1 VGTTSA
7 ALQVEAANNGGSALI
22 FNQVTVSSPFTIAS
36 DSCLANSL
44 PADAECQVMVA
55 FVSSQAGPV
64 AGTLTFVDGAGT
76 QTVALTGI
84 GTAAPTDTL
93 GTASLTF
100 PATSTGL
107 TSTPQTVSLT
117 NAGGLPLTSIA
128 VSTSG
133 PFQALNGCGTQ
144 LAAGAICSIS
154 VTFAP
159 ASAGAQTGTL
169 TVADILRTQTVS
181 LAGTGVAQAALSVSP
196 PSLSFAA
203 EPVGVASAPSLLT
216 VTNTGGVPMA
226 NVGFQISG
234 ANASSFST
242 GTTTCGATLANGSSC
257 TVQVIFTPVATGG
270 ITATLTISS
279 STRNVTPVPVPLS
292 GAGGMAA
299 GIAVTPN
306 TITFPETAVGTI
318 TSATSVTISNTG
330 TSALTSLALT
340 IPPGFLLASNTCAAT
355 LSAGA
360 SCTVGVEFGPS
371 AAGEQTGVLA
381 ITSSSVPVGAQ
392 VSMSGMG
399 FDFTLAA
406 SGSTTQAVASGQ
418 TANYLF
424 VITPM
429 EGAQG
434 AFTFQCGT
442 LPANALCLFSPAS
455 ETVNAGA
462 TGNVTVQIST
472 GQSGSSAR
480 SAAPFSWG
488 AVPIACGL
496 ILLPLAF
503 KRRRWNA
510 LWLSVVLVVLAGVTS
525 CTSSGGGGGGS
536 GGGGSGSP
544 TPAGTYSIPVT
555 VTSTGIGHSMTV
567 TLKVN

>member
-1 VGTTSA
+1 
-7 ALQVEAANNGGSALI
+7 
-22 FNQVTVSSPFTIAS
+22 
-36 DSCLANSL
+36 
-44 PADAECQVMVA
+44 
-55 FVSSQAGPV
+55 
-64 AGTLTFVDGAGT
+64 
-76 QTVALTGI
+76 
-84 GTAAPTDTL
+84 
-93 GTASLTF
+93 
-100 PATSTGL
+100 
-107 TSTPQTVSLT
+107 
-117 NAGGLPLTSIA
+117 
-128 VSTSG
+128 
-133 PFQALNGCGTQ
+133 
-144 LAAGAICSIS
+144 
-154 VTFAP
+154 
-159 ASAGAQTGTL
+159 
-169 TVADILRTQTVS
+169 
-181 LAGTGVAQAALSVSP
+181 
-196 PSLSFAA
+196 
-203 EPVGVASAPSLLT
+203 
-216 VTNTGGVPMA
+216 
-226 NVGFQISG
+226 
-234 ANASSFST
+234 
-242 GTTTCGATLANGSSC
+242 
-257 TVQVIFTPVATGG
+257 
-270 ITATLTISS
+270 
-279 STRNVTPVPVPLS
+279 
-292 GAGGMAA
+292 
-299 GIAVTPN
+299 
-306 TITFPETAVGTI
+306 
-318 TSATSVTISNTG
+318 
-330 TSALTSLALT
+330 
-340 IPPGFLLASNTCAAT
+340 
-355 LSAGA
+355 
-360 SCTVGVEFGPS
+360 
-371 AAGEQTGVLA
+371 
-381 ITSSSVPVGAQ
+381 
-392 VSMSGMG
+392 MSGMG